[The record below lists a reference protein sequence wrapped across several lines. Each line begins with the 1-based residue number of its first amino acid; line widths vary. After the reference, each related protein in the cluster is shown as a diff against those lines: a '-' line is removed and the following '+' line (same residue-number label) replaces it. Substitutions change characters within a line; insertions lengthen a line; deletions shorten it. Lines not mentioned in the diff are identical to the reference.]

1 MMHAS
6 STRGQ
11 GERWWLLYLAT
22 GYALVGLYYL
32 IPREGSMLVVRVV
45 VYCAIS
51 ASAAVAVLA
60 TVALRPV
67 GPRLP
72 WVLLGLSQVVY
83 AMADTTFY
91 VLHYLLHN
99 AAYPGPADVLYLAHY
114 PLVVAGLTLLIRRR
128 SPGKDRPSLI
138 DAAVLA
144 VVAAMLSWLFL
155 IGPQAALDAPL
166 PVKAASLA
174 YPVADLAML
183 AVALRLVMA
192 AGRRPTSFFL
202 LCGYLFAIFAA
213 DTLYALQQLHSTYQT
228 GNFLD
233 AIWLAGNLALGAA
246 ALHPTR
252 VFVAEQGRNRDQPL
266 GPARLLA
273 LTAAALVAPATLL
286 VQYLRGHS
294 SGIPVVA
301 VACAVLFV
309 LTIARLAG
317 VVAVQRRLAITD
329 ALTGLHTRRFLEATL
344 PLELARARRGGG
356 AAPAIFIL
364 DVDHFKSI
372 NDRYGHPAGDRAL
385 VEIANRLRAAAR
397 DGDVLARHGGEEFA
411 VLVPSA
417 HPQELVSIAERLRQR
432 IASSPFALV
441 DDRWIAITVSVGAA
455 CYPVHGGTPSEL
467 VSAADRALYLAKA
480 HGRNRVMVAGAPGAS
495 VGYIP
500 PSLDRTAMVDY
511 LRHVAD
517 RVDGLLSGYEH
528 SQAISRW
535 TVLLA
540 QEFGL
545 DETTRRCTELA
556 GRLHDIGKIIVPEAV
571 LTKPG
576 ELSEE
581 EWVEIRRHPEY
592 GYRMARLVPG
602 LDTVATIIR
611 QHHERYDGLGYPDRL
626 AGPSILF
633 GARILAVCDAWAAM
647 LADRPYQRMS
657 SEEQARDALV
667 RGRGGQFDPEVV
679 DVFLEVHERGV
690 LGLPGRLPGGQ
701 GAMRVHRP
709 PRPGADPDGPGGG
722 PAGRGVPGGP
732 AGGGWDS
739 GPWGGG
745 LSGSPPGGS
754 GDGSWAAADHP
765 WDHGPAANGASGNG
779 ASGNGTAAY
788 GAGNGSHGPA
798 GAGSDD
804 VAEEDAAPMPVSR
817 LLSGLAA
824 RNRALQLPANLLPR
838 QRAAR
843 GPQPSDQ
850 DGPAPW

>member
-6 STRGQ
+6 STRCQ
-11 GERWWLLYLAT
+11 VDRWWLWYLVT
-22 GYALVGLYYL
+22 GFTLVGIYYL

-60 TVALRPV
+60 IVIRHPV

-72 WVLLGLSQVVY
+72 WLLLGLSQVVY
-83 AMADTTFY
+83 ATADATFY
-91 VLHYLLHN
+91 VAHYLLGN
-99 AAYPGPADVLYLAHY
+99 LDYPSLADLLYLSHY
-114 PLVVAGLTLLIRRR
+114 PLVVVGLTLLIRLR
-128 SPGKDRPSLI
+128 SPGRDRPSLI

-144 VVAAMLSWLFL
+144 VAAAMLSWLFL
-155 IGPQAALDAPL
+155 IGPQASLHAPL
-166 PVKAASLA
+166 LVKTASLA

-183 AVALRLVMA
+183 AVALRLVLD

-213 DTLYALQQLHSTYQT
+213 DTIYAYQQLHNTYLA

-252 VFVAEQGRNRDQPL
+252 AGVGEQGKNRDHPL

-273 LTAAALVAPATLL
+273 ITAAALIAPATLL
-286 VQYLRGHS
+286 VQYVRGQP

-317 VVAVQRRLAITD
+317 VAAAQRRLAITD
-329 ALTGLHTRRFLEATL
+329 ALTGLHTRRFLEANL

-356 AAPAIFIL
+356 APAIFIL

-385 VEIANRLRAAAR
+385 VEIARRLRAAAR

-417 HPQELVSIAERLRQR
+417 RPEELAGIAERLRQR
-432 IASSPFALV
+432 ISSSPFALV

-455 CYPVHGGTPSEL
+455 CFPVHGSNPSEL
-467 VSAADRALYLAKA
+467 MSAADRALYQSKA
-480 HGRNRVMVAGAPGAS
+480 HGRNRVMVAGTPTS
-495 VGYIP
+495 VAGSTP
-500 PSLDRTAMVDY
+500 QSMDRTALVDY

-517 RVDGLLSGYEH
+517 RVDGMLSGFEH

-535 TVLLA
+535 TVQVA
-540 QEFGL
+540 NEFGL

-571 LTKPG
+571 LTKAG
-576 ELSEE
+576 DLSEQE
-581 EWVEIRRHPEY
+581 RAELRRHPDY

-602 LDTVATIIR
+602 LDTVASIIR
-611 QHHERYDGLGYPDRL
+611 QHHERYDGMGYPDRL
-626 AGPSILF
+626 GGPSILF

-647 LADRPYQRMS
+647 MSDRPYQRMS
-657 SEEQARDALV
+657 TQEQARDELV
-667 RGRGGQFDPEVV
+667 RGRGGQFDPDVV
-679 DVFLEVHERGV
+679 DVFLDLQDRGV

-709 PRPGADPDGPGGG
+709 DRPRPAPEGALG
-722 PAGRGVPGGP
+722 
-732 AGGGWDS
+732 
-739 GPWGGG
+739 
-745 LSGSPPGGS
+745 
-754 GDGSWAAADHP
+754 AA
-765 WDHGPAANGASGNG
+765 GNG
-779 ASGNGTAAY
+779 
-788 GAGNGSHGPA
+788 GAGNGAGGDHGLPIQA
-798 GAGSDD
+798 G
-804 VAEEDAAPMPVSR
+804 R

-824 RNRALQLPANLLPR
+824 RNPALEIQPQPLLVPR
-838 QRAAR
+838 QRS
-843 GPQPSDQ
+843 GPRIRSGPRVPPPDQ
-850 DGPAPW
+850 DELPTL